1 MNELR
6 GLRDVHEKLRQ
17 VGASLVAI
25 SNEDAAISR
34 KLVAD
39 EKLPF
44 PILRDADESF
54 FRRIGMLH
62 EHAAPGGANAA
73 RPATFVLD
81 RDAKITWMRAD
92 SYIRTRPDP
101 LEVVNAVR

>member
-1 MNELR
+1 M
-6 GLRDVHEKLRQ
+6 HEKLRQ
-17 VGASLVAI
+17 AGASLVAI

-39 EKLPF
+39 EHLPF
-44 PILRDADESF
+44 PILRDADESY

-62 EHAAPGGANAA
+62 EHAAPSGANAS

-81 RDAKITWMRAD
+81 RAGKITWMHA
-92 SYIRTRPDP
+92 STYIRTRPDP
-101 LEVVNAVR
+101 AEIVNAVR